1 MKKKI
6 VAQVEFI
13 KSIGAFDEQYYLTQ
27 FDESSLPEVDLVQHY
42 LETGFRE
49 SKDPSIWFDT
59 SYYLSENDD
68 VAKVGI
74 NPLLHYLQYGIVEK
88 RKPTNSISLALLSS
102 LDEVEYT
109 AEKLEILNKHQ
120 LLLKSLPNNNSKVS
134 LGVKD
139 EFITLVHAVDQK
151 IAKNPYFDAEWYGN
165 TYGVPVEK
173 SWEHFCELGTLLY
186 LAPCKQLLA
195 VKGKMK
201 EFNQEEWFT
210 ALMKLPHRLNLI
222 DYNELNDIQ
231 KCYEVYVSGLFDK
244 EWYINHYPDLRD
256 SVDALMHFSIFGVY
270 ENHSPNELFNQEW
283 YKENYSLIDSQIPLV
298 HYLKNWRNQAFN
310 PSLQFDVNKY
320 LLAYKDVAKEGV
332 EPLAHYIK
340 IGRSEGRVSFSSVG
354 GRTDK
359 INLFSES
366 PLFIAEWYNAV
377 NEDLRDMG
385 LDTVKHYSTFGEKEG
400 RKPNPYFNP
409 IWYKK
414 QYSLD
419 DEQSPLFH
427 YLMEGFSEGNATSPE
442 FDSKAYLNHYDL
454 QNIEISALEH
464 FLTIGRKQGFKPIAF
479 TGDANQTL
487 KKDKTAKLVDN
498 PALRS
503 FLDTIEKP
511 LNPTS
516 QEFYSNRLNIHWV
529 IPDFAKGAG
538 GHMTIF
544 RTIRWLEIF
553 GHTCTIW
560 IYNPSMNQ
568 SGVEGYETIVKHF
581 QQIKAE
587 VKIVENGFDQAE
599 GDAIFATDWGSM
611 NYVTSASNFKR
622 RFYFVQDYEPEFY
635 AMGSLKLAALQSY
648 NHDVDCICASP
659 WLSQLMQTKHNLW
672 ATPFHLAYDKEIY
685 NQDNIT
691 RQNSNEVFK
700 IAFYARHFTER
711 RAVELGLLALEQLG
725 KWGLPIEVH
734 TFGAPLKTNSAP
746 FKLVDHGVVSPNQLA
761 EFYKDCDLGIVFSA
775 TNYSLIPQEMMACG
789 IPVCELD
796 TESTRAIFNED
807 IVKFLNPNPRIMAEQ
822 IKSLL
827 FKYEELNAMAE
838 RATEWVN
845 QFSWEKSA
853 RIVEQGILERLAKKG
868 FKSVEY
874 EVSPS
879 EIKASVI
886 IPTYNGGEPFKH
898 VLDALMKQRAPWP
911 YEVVIVD
918 SGSKDGTIE
927 YIHNYPEVKLLHID
941 SKDFQHGRTR
951 NYAIEHTRG
960 EFVAVLT
967 HDALPA
973 DEFWLYNIVSLL
985 EHYPD
990 AAGAFGRHFAY
1001 NDADP
1006 YTKKDLIDHF
1016 NGFDNFPINLSKYT
1030 DEEKYNSED
1039 RGWRQVLHFYSDNNS
1054 CMRKSVWEKIPYP
1067 EVPFGEDQAWAKLV
1081 TDAGYEKLYSKAAT
1095 VYHSHD
1101 FDYEETRK
1109 RASEEAEFFASYF
1122 GYEMVNENTVND
1134 TISDLNQRDR
1144 QYGESV
1150 GWDEATIENRMQI
1163 NEARILGF
1171 IDGQKSVFKG

>member
-1 MKKKI
+1 MKKQILK
-6 VAQVEFI
+6 QVEFV
-13 KSIGAFDEQYYLTQ
+13 KSTGAFDEGFYLSQFNENNQPEGDLIEQYFVSGRY
-27 FDESSLPEVDLVQHY
+27 EGKSPCV
-42 LETGFRE
+42 
-49 SKDPSIWFDT
+49 WFDT
-59 SYYLSENDD
+59 KFYLAEYKDVSET
-68 VAKVGI
+68 GI
-74 NPLLHYLQYGIVEK
+74 NPFFHYLKNGVIEK
-88 RKPTNSISLALLSS
+88 RQPISSIFMTLIDAI
-102 LDEVEYT
+102 
-109 AEKLEILNKHQ
+109 AEKDIPEKVKILDKHQ
-120 LLLKSLPNNNSKVS
+120 LLLENIADSNLNMLPKV
-134 LGVKD
+134 KRD
-139 EFITLVHAVDQK
+139 FITAIDADYKELV
-151 IAKNPYFDAEWYGN
+151 NPYFDPEWYGEF
-165 TYGVPVEK
+165 YGVPAEK
-173 SWEHFCELGTLLY
+173 SWQHFCKLGESLY
-186 LAPCKQLLA
+186 LAPCRQLLTA
-195 VKGKMK
+195 IDKIKAFNKK
-201 EFNQEEWFT
+201 EGWFSIFV
-210 ALMKLPHRLNLI
+210 KLPHRLDLI
-222 DYNELNDIQ
+222 DYSTLNDIQ
-231 KCYEVYVSGLFDK
+231 KCYEIYNSGLFDK
-244 EWYINHYPDLRD
+244 DWYASTYQDLDD
-256 SVDALMHFSIFGVY
+256 SVNMLMHFSIFGIY
-270 ENHSPNELFNQEW
+270 EGRNPNEFFDQKW
-283 YKENYSLIDSQIPLV
+283 YKETYSLADSQIPLV
-298 HYLKNWRNQAFN
+298 HYIKFWKKRTFN
-310 PSLQFDVNKY
+310 PSLLFDVDMY
-320 LLAYKDVAKEGV
+320 LSTHVDVARKDI
-332 EPLAHYIK
+332 EPLSHYIE
-340 IGRSEGRVSFSSVG
+340 IGRQEGREVIASNKRNVNKIKIFDDSS
-354 GRTDK
+354 
-359 INLFSES
+359 
-366 PLFIAEWYNAV
+366 LFINEWYNAV
-377 NEDLRDMG
+377 HEDLRDMG
-385 LDTVKHYSTFGEKEG
+385 VNTIEHYTAFGEKEG
-400 RKPNPYFNP
+400 RKPNPYFSP
-409 IWYKK
+409 VWYKK
-414 QYSLD
+414 QYLLD
-419 DEQSPLFH
+419 DNESPLLH
-427 YLMEGFSEGNATSPE
+427 YLQVGYKEGYATSPD
-442 FDSKAYLNHYDL
+442 FDSKAYLKNYDL
-454 QNIEISALEH
+454 KDIEVSALEH
-464 FLTIGRKQGFKPIAF
+464 FLTIGRKQGYKAIAF
-479 TGDANQTL
+479 AGETNQML
-487 KKDKTAKLVDN
+487 KQDKAAQLVDN

-503 FLDTIEKP
+503 FLDTVDKP
-511 LNPTS
+511 LTPAS
-516 QEFYSNRLNIHWV
+516 KEFYSNKLNIHWV

-560 IYNPSMNQ
+560 IYNPSINQ
-568 SGVEGYETIVKHF
+568 SGSEGYETIVKHF
-581 QQIKAE
+581 QQVKAQ
-587 VKIVENGFDQAE
+587 VNVIENGFDDSE
-599 GDAIFATDWGSM
+599 GDAIIATDWGSM
-611 NYVTSASNFKR
+611 NYVMSASSFKR

-672 ATPFHLAYDKEIY
+672 ATPFHLAYDKETY

-746 FKLVDHGVVSPNQLA
+746 FKLVDHGVVSPSQLA

-796 TESTRAIFNED
+796 TDSTRAIFNED
-807 IVKFLNPNPRIMAEQ
+807 IVKFLSPNPRIMAEQ
-822 IKSLL
+822 IRSLL
-827 FKYEELNAMAE
+827 FKYDELNAMAE
-838 RATEWVN
+838 RAIEWVN

-853 RIVEQGILERLAKKG
+853 KIVEQGILERLAEKG
-868 FKSVEY
+868 FEPLEY
-874 EVSPS
+874 EILPTD
-879 EIKASVI
+879 IKASVI

-898 VLDALMKQRAPWP
+898 VLDALMKQRAPWN
-911 YEVVIVD
+911 YEVVIID

-927 YIHNYPEVKLLHID
+927 YIQNYPEVKLLHVD
-941 SKDFQHGRTR
+941 SRDFQHGRTR
-951 NYAIEHTRG
+951 NVAIEHTQG
-960 EFVAVLT
+960 DFVAVLT

-1001 NDADP
+1001 DDADR

-1016 NGFDNFPINLSKYT
+1016 SGFDALPINLSKYT
-1030 DEEKYNSED
+1030 DEVKYNSED
-1039 RGWRQVLHFYSDNNS
+1039 KSWRQVLHFYSDNNS
-1054 CMRKSVWEKIPYP
+1054 CMRKSVWEKLPYP

-1163 NEARILGF
+1163 NEAKILGF
-1171 IDGQKSVFKG
+1171 LDGQNSVFKC